1 MIGSPLPLAERRD
14 WQPHGSAVPLPA
26 APTTESFPPPRLVP
40 APPLK
45 ITYPGSLAARLVAL
59 AERDRDDRIRDRR
72 DETGRIAG
80 EVSTEQTNRQASR
93 IIAGRQAADIVVA
106 QTLPLTAS
114 LDRER
119 DEVAPQAVVRA
130 LVRDFHRR
138 QRQASFLVAGCL
150 GTACVL
156 TVGGIAILA
165 SLVTPAP
172 RETPASTPAPA
183 PATSIAWQVP
193 GVDSALP
200 APRNPETANRARK
213 TGPLLIQAKAE
224 MDIVGGGLLQQAAWR
239 APRETPPTAVIF
251 ASGDRPL
258 ALAPLL
264 SQRQARYL
272 MLRGLPAEAE
282 LSSGT
287 RNKSG
292 AWVVKTRDLADLS
305 LSVQTAAAG
314 DYPIEIY
321 SLNSGNAPQGRQIF
335 LLRVGS
341 PSGASAAAG
350 LNISWPAVLLDMAM
364 MTLAAEGHSV
374 HDGLSPLFARAE
386 RLLTEGDIAGAR
398 LILHHLAENGEADA
412 AYELARTF
420 DPAVLEEL
428 GVRGIEGD
436 RKNAVGW
443 YQRASRTGNA
453 KANERLNILASL
465 SDPRPGD

>member
-1 MIGSPLPLAERRD
+1 MIGSPAPLAERPD
-14 WQPHGSAVPLPA
+14 WQPHGSAFPLPA
-26 APTTESFPPPRLVP
+26 AVAIECFSQPRLVP
-40 APPLK
+40 PPPLK
-45 ITYPGSLAARLVAL
+45 VTYPGSLAARLVAL
-59 AERDRDDRIRDRR
+59 AERDRDARIRTRR
-72 DETGRIAG
+72 DETAVILG
-80 EVSTEQTNRQASR
+80 EANTEQTNRQASR
-93 IIAGRQAADIVVA
+93 IIAGRQGADILVP
-106 QTLPLTAS
+106 QTLPLTATR
-114 LDRER
+114 DHER
-119 DEVAPQAVVRA
+119 DNVAPQAVVQA

-150 GTACVL
+150 AAACVL

-172 RETPASTPAPA
+172 AETPASTPAPA
-183 PATSIAWQVP
+183 PATSIARQ
-193 GVDSALP
+193 
-200 APRNPETANRARK
+200 APRMEKSFPPATRSSETANRARK
-213 TGPLLIQAKAE
+213 TGPLLIQAKA
-224 MDIVGGGLLQQAAWR
+224 DIDVASGGLLQQAAWR
-239 APRETPPTAVIF
+239 APRETPPTAVIL
-251 ASGDRPL
+251 ASADRPL

-287 RNKSG
+287 RNNSG
-292 AWVVKTRDLADLS
+292 AWVVKTADLADLS

-350 LNISWPAVLLDMAM
+350 LDISWPAVLIDMAM
-364 MTLAAEGHSV
+364 MTLVAEGHSV
-374 HDGLSPLFARAE
+374 HDGPSPIFSRAK
-386 RLLTEGDIAGAR
+386 RLLAEGDIAGAR
-398 LILHHLAENGEADA
+398 LILHHLADNGEADA

-428 GVRGIEGD
+428 GVRGIAGD

-465 SDPRPGD
+465 SD